1 MTLSGSRV
9 YTAASTISRRASTA
23 RCKRKLTVSTYYD
36 ENELD
41 DNVPLKSNVLK
52 RLFSTLRP
60 HRKTLLGG
68 VLAIVVVSLLDAY
81 FTILSKRIID
91 EGIALQDKAAVLRF
105 FMIYGAI
112 VLVQAVGVF
121 FFIYLVGV
129 QGERVRYDL
138 RKQLFNHLQDLSL
151 SYFSKTPLGW
161 IMSRVTSDTE
171 KMAELLTWGVIDTAY
186 AFVSI
191 IVSAV
196 FMFTINWQLA
206 LIVLFSLPVMIYAAF
221 KFRLRIYHHYR
232 LSRKANSRMTASLN
246 ENITGVRVVKA
257 LRREDRNL
265 NDFKVLSTAMYKSS
279 YRAAYL
285 SALFQ
290 PTIQMVSAISLG
302 LILWRGGIKVELGS
316 ITIGGLQA
324 FISYIMMI
332 LWPIQDLARVYADM
346 QNAVASSERV
356 FSLMDTRPAIDNRPN
371 ASQAVSLA
379 GDIDFENVSFRYE
392 EDEPVIRNIS
402 FHIPYGQS
410 VALVG
415 PTGGGKTTL
424 VNLLCRF
431 YEPTEGVI
439 RIAGRNYLDLD
450 LHTIQSRIGVVLQTP
465 HLFSGSIRENIRY
478 GKLDA
483 TDAEIEEAAKL
494 AGAHDFIQH
503 FEHGYDQNVG
513 EGGNLLSVGQKQ
525 LISIARAILSNPD
538 IFVMDEATSSVDTLT
553 EALIQSGMEKLMTGR
568 TSFIIAHRLSTI
580 KNADKIF
587 VITDGQ
593 IAESGNHHSLM
604 LLKGH
609 YYRLYTQQ
617 FRHELESKLD
627 PYSSIPTEPAVE

>member
-1 MTLSGSRV
+1 M
-9 YTAASTISRRASTA
+9 
-23 RCKRKLTVSTYYD
+23 STYYD

-41 DNVPLKSNVLK
+41 DNVPLKTNVLK
-52 RLFSTLRP
+52 RLFSAMRP
-60 HRKTLLGG
+60 HWKALVGG

-91 EGIALQDKAAVLRF
+91 EGIILQDKAAILRF
-105 FMIYGAI
+105 FTTYAAI
-112 VLVQAVGVF
+112 VLVQSIGVF
-121 FFIYLVGV
+121 FFIFLVGV
-129 QGERVRYDL
+129 QGEGVRYDL

-171 KMAELLTWGVIDTAY
+171 KMAELLTWGVIDTSY
-186 AFVSI
+186 ALVSI
-191 IVSAV
+191 VVSAI

-206 LIVLFSLPVMIYAAF
+206 VIVLLSLPVMIYAAL

-232 LSRKANSRMTASLN
+232 LSRKANSKMTASLN

-265 NDFKVLSTAMYKSS
+265 KDFKVLSTGMYRSS

-290 PTIQMVSAISLG
+290 PTIQMISAISLG
-302 LILWRGGIKVELGS
+302 LILWRGGLKVELGA

-324 FISYIMMI
+324 FVSYIMMI

-356 FSLMDTRPAIDNRPN
+356 FSLMDTKPGIHNRPD
-371 ASQAVSLA
+371 ALQTPSLA
-379 GDIDFENVSFRYE
+379 GDIAFEDVSFRYE
-392 EDEPVIRNIS
+392 EDEPVIRKLS

-415 PTGGGKTTL
+415 PTGGGKTTI

-431 YEPTEGVI
+431 YEPTEGII
-439 RIAGRNYLDLD
+439 RIDGTDYMDLT
-450 LHTIQSRIGVVLQTP
+450 LQTIQSRIGVVLQTP

-483 TDAEIEEAAKL
+483 SDEEIEEAAKL
-494 AGAHDFIQH
+494 AGAHHFITH

-525 LISIARAILSNPD
+525 LISIARAILSKPD

-553 EALIQSGMEKLMTGR
+553 EALIQNGMEKLMTGR

-580 KNADKIF
+580 KNADRIL
-587 VITDGQ
+587 VIREGQ
-593 IAESGNHHSLM
+593 IAESGNHNELM
-604 LLKGH
+604 LLQGH

-627 PYSSIPTEPAVE
+627 PYSDIPAASETN

>member
-1 MTLSGSRV
+1 M
-9 YTAASTISRRASTA
+9 
-23 RCKRKLTVSTYYD
+23 STYYD

-41 DNVPLKSNVLK
+41 DNVPIKGNVLK
-52 RLFSTLRP
+52 RLFGALRP
-60 HRKTLLGG
+60 HWKPLLGG

-91 EGIALQDKAAVLRF
+91 EGILLQDKAAVLRF
-105 FMIYGAI
+105 FGMYGAI

-121 FFIYLVGV
+121 FFIFLVGV
-129 QGERVRYDL
+129 QGEGVRYEL
-138 RKQLFNHLQDLSL
+138 RKQLFNHLQQLSL
-151 SYFSKTPLGW
+151 SYFSNTPLGW

-171 KMAELLTWGVIDTAY
+171 KMAELLTWGIIDTTY
-186 AFVSI
+186 AAVSI
-191 IVSAV
+191 VVSAV
-196 FMFTINWQLA
+196 FMFSINWQLA
-206 LIVLFSLPVMIYAAF
+206 LIVLLSLPAMMYAAL
-221 KFRLRIYHHYR
+221 KFRTRIYHHYR
-232 LSRKANSRMTASLN
+232 LSRKANSKMTAGLN

-265 NDFKVLSTAMYKSS
+265 QDFKVLSTAMYRSS

-290 PTIQMVSAISLG
+290 PTIQVISAVSLG

-316 ITIGGLQA
+316 MTIGGLQA
-324 FISYIMMI
+324 FVSYIMMI

-356 FSLMDTRPAIDNRPN
+356 FSLIDTQPGIHNRPD
-371 ASQAVSLA
+371 AVSAASLA
-379 GDIDFENVSFRYE
+379 GDIDFEGVSFRYE
-392 EDEPVIRNIS
+392 EDEPVIQNLS
-402 FHIPYGQS
+402 FHIPYGQT

-415 PTGGGKTTL
+415 PTGGGKTTI

-439 RIAGRNYLDLD
+439 RIAGTNYLNLT
-450 LHTIQSRIGVVLQTP
+450 LETIQSRIGVVLQTP

-483 TDAEIEEAAKL
+483 TDEEVEDAAKL
-494 AGAHDFIQH
+494 AGAHNFITH
-503 FEHGYDQNVG
+503 FEHAYEQNVG

-553 EALIQSGMEKLMTGR
+553 EALIQNGMEKLMTGR

-580 KNADKIF
+580 KNAD
-587 VITDGQ
+587 VILVIRDGQ
-593 IAESGNHHSLM
+593 IAESGNHKSLM

-609 YYRLYTQQ
+609 YYKLYTQQ
-617 FRHELESKLD
+617 FRHELETQLD
-627 PYSSIPTEPAVE
+627 PYLDAPAVPGLN

>member
-1 MTLSGSRV
+1 M
-9 YTAASTISRRASTA
+9 
-23 RCKRKLTVSTYYD
+23 STYYD

-41 DNVPLKSNVLK
+41 DNVPIKGNVLK
-52 RLFSTLRP
+52 RLFGALRP
-60 HRKTLLGG
+60 HWKPLLGG

-91 EGIALQDKAAVLRF
+91 EGILLQDKAAVLRF
-105 FMIYGAI
+105 FGMYGAI

-121 FFIYLVGV
+121 FFIFLVGV
-129 QGERVRYDL
+129 QGEGVRYEL
-138 RKQLFNHLQDLSL
+138 RKQLFNHLQQLSL
-151 SYFSKTPLGW
+151 SYFSNTPLGW

-171 KMAELLTWGVIDTAY
+171 KMAELLTWGIIDTTY
-186 AFVSI
+186 AAVSI
-191 IVSAV
+191 VVSAV
-196 FMFTINWQLA
+196 FMFSINWQLA
-206 LIVLFSLPVMIYAAF
+206 LIVLLSLPAMMYAAL
-221 KFRLRIYHHYR
+221 KFRTRIYHHYR
-232 LSRKANSRMTASLN
+232 LSRKANSKMTASLN

-265 NDFKVLSTAMYKSS
+265 QDFKVLSTAMYRSS

-290 PTIQMVSAISLG
+290 PTIQVISAVSLG

-316 ITIGGLQA
+316 MTIGGLQA
-324 FISYIMMI
+324 FVSYIMMI

-356 FSLMDTRPAIDNRPN
+356 FSLIDTQPGIHNRPD
-371 ASQAVSLA
+371 AVSAASLA
-379 GDIDFENVSFRYE
+379 GDIDFEGVSFRYE
-392 EDEPVIRNIS
+392 EDEPVIQNLS
-402 FHIPYGQS
+402 FHIPYGQT

-415 PTGGGKTTL
+415 PTGGGKTTI

-439 RIAGRNYLDLD
+439 RIAGTDYLNLT
-450 LHTIQSRIGVVLQTP
+450 LETIQSRIGVVLQTP

-483 TDAEIEEAAKL
+483 TDEEVEDAAKL
-494 AGAHDFIQH
+494 AGAHNFITH
-503 FEHGYDQNVG
+503 FEHAYEQNVG

-553 EALIQSGMEKLMTGR
+553 EALIQNGMEKLMTGR

-580 KNADKIF
+580 KNAD
-587 VITDGQ
+587 VILVIRDGQ
-593 IAESGNHHSLM
+593 IAESGNHKSLM

-609 YYRLYTQQ
+609 YYKLYTQQ
-617 FRHELESKLD
+617 FRHELETQLD
-627 PYSSIPTEPAVE
+627 PYLDAPAVPGLN

>member
-1 MTLSGSRV
+1 
-9 YTAASTISRRASTA
+9 
-23 RCKRKLTVSTYYD
+23 VSTYYD

-41 DNVPLKSNVLK
+41 DNVPIKGNVLK
-52 RLFSTLRP
+52 RLFGALRP
-60 HRKTLLGG
+60 HWKPLLGG

-91 EGIALQDKAAVLRF
+91 EGILLQDKAAVLRF
-105 FMIYGAI
+105 FGMYGAI
-112 VLVQAVGVF
+112 VVVQAVGVF
-121 FFIYLVGV
+121 FFIFLVGV
-129 QGERVRYDL
+129 QGEGVRYEL
-138 RKQLFNHLQDLSL
+138 RKQLFNHLQQLSL
-151 SYFSKTPLGW
+151 SYFSNTPLGW

-171 KMAELLTWGVIDTAY
+171 KMAELLTWGIIDTTY
-186 AFVSI
+186 AAVSI
-191 IVSAV
+191 VVSAV
-196 FMFTINWQLA
+196 FMFSINWQLA
-206 LIVLFSLPVMIYAAF
+206 LIVLLSLPAMMYAAL
-221 KFRLRIYHHYR
+221 KFRTRIYHHYR
-232 LSRKANSRMTASLN
+232 LSRKANSKMTASLN

-265 NDFKVLSTAMYKSS
+265 QDFKVLSTAMYRSS

-290 PTIQMVSAISLG
+290 PTIQVISAVSLG

-316 ITIGGLQA
+316 MTIGGLQA
-324 FISYIMMI
+324 FVSYIMMI

-356 FSLMDTRPAIDNRPN
+356 FSLIDTQPGIHNRPD
-371 ASQAVSLA
+371 AVGAASLA
-379 GDIDFENVSFRYE
+379 GDIDFEGVSFRYE
-392 EDEPVIRNIS
+392 EDEPVIQNLS
-402 FHIPYGQS
+402 FHIPYGQT

-415 PTGGGKTTL
+415 PTGGGKTTI

-439 RIAGRNYLDLD
+439 RIAGTDYLNLT
-450 LHTIQSRIGVVLQTP
+450 LETIQSRIGVVLQTP

-483 TDAEIEEAAKL
+483 TDEEVEDAAKL
-494 AGAHDFIQH
+494 AGAHNFITH
-503 FEHGYDQNVG
+503 FEHAYEQNVG

-553 EALIQSGMEKLMTGR
+553 EALIQNGMEKLMTGR

-580 KNADKIF
+580 KNAD
-587 VITDGQ
+587 VILVIRDGQ
-593 IAESGNHHSLM
+593 IAESGNHKSLM

-609 YYRLYTQQ
+609 YYKLYTQQ
-617 FRHELESKLD
+617 FRHELETQLD
-627 PYSSIPTEPAVE
+627 PYLDAPAVPGLN

>member
-1 MTLSGSRV
+1 M
-9 YTAASTISRRASTA
+9 
-23 RCKRKLTVSTYYD
+23 STYYD

-41 DNVPLKSNVLK
+41 DNVPIKGNVLK
-52 RLFSTLRP
+52 RLFGALRP
-60 HRKTLLGG
+60 HWKPLLGG

-91 EGIALQDKAAVLRF
+91 EGILLQDKAAVLRF
-105 FMIYGAI
+105 FGMYGAI
-112 VLVQAVGVF
+112 VVVQAVGVF
-121 FFIYLVGV
+121 FFIFLVGV
-129 QGERVRYDL
+129 QGEGVRYEL
-138 RKQLFNHLQDLSL
+138 RKQLFNHLQQLSL
-151 SYFSKTPLGW
+151 SYFSNTPLGW

-171 KMAELLTWGVIDTAY
+171 KMAELLTWGIIDTTY
-186 AFVSI
+186 AAVSI
-191 IVSAV
+191 VVSAV
-196 FMFTINWQLA
+196 FMFSINWQLA
-206 LIVLFSLPVMIYAAF
+206 LIVLLSLPAMMYAAL
-221 KFRLRIYHHYR
+221 KFRTRIYHHYR
-232 LSRKANSRMTASLN
+232 LSRKANSKMTASLN

-265 NDFKVLSTAMYKSS
+265 QDFKALSTAMYRSS

-290 PTIQMVSAISLG
+290 PTIQVISAVSLG

-316 ITIGGLQA
+316 MTIGGLQA
-324 FISYIMMI
+324 FVSYIMMI

-356 FSLMDTRPAIDNRPN
+356 FSLIDTQPGIHNRPD
-371 ASQAVSLA
+371 AVSAASLA
-379 GDIDFENVSFRYE
+379 GDIDFEGVSFRYE
-392 EDEPVIRNIS
+392 EDEPVIQNLS
-402 FHIPYGQS
+402 FHIPYGQT

-415 PTGGGKTTL
+415 PTGGGKTTI

-439 RIAGRNYLDLD
+439 RIAGTDYLNLT
-450 LHTIQSRIGVVLQTP
+450 LETIQSRIGVVLQTP

-483 TDAEIEEAAKL
+483 TDEEVEGAAKL
-494 AGAHDFIQH
+494 AGAHNFITH
-503 FEHGYDQNVG
+503 FEHAYEQNVG

-553 EALIQSGMEKLMTGR
+553 EALIQNGMEKLMTGR

-580 KNADKIF
+580 KNAD
-587 VITDGQ
+587 VILVIRDGQ
-593 IAESGNHHSLM
+593 IAESGNHKSLM

-609 YYRLYTQQ
+609 YYKLYTQQ
-617 FRHELESKLD
+617 FRHELETQLD
-627 PYSSIPTEPAVE
+627 PYLDAPAVPGLN

>member
-1 MTLSGSRV
+1 M
-9 YTAASTISRRASTA
+9 
-23 RCKRKLTVSTYYD
+23 STYYD

-41 DNVPLKSNVLK
+41 DNVPIKGNVLK
-52 RLFSTLRP
+52 RLFGALRP
-60 HRKTLLGG
+60 HWKPLLGG

-91 EGIALQDKAAVLRF
+91 EGILLQDKAAVLRF
-105 FMIYGAI
+105 FGMYGAI
-112 VLVQAVGVF
+112 VLIQAVGVF
-121 FFIYLVGV
+121 FFIFLVGV
-129 QGERVRYDL
+129 QGEGVRYEL
-138 RKQLFNHLQDLSL
+138 RKQLFNHLQQLSL
-151 SYFSKTPLGW
+151 SYFSNTPLGW

-171 KMAELLTWGVIDTAY
+171 KMAELLTWGIIDTTY
-186 AFVSI
+186 AAVSI
-191 IVSAV
+191 VVSAV
-196 FMFTINWQLA
+196 FMFSINWQLA
-206 LIVLFSLPVMIYAAF
+206 LIVLLSLPAMMYAAL
-221 KFRLRIYHHYR
+221 KFRTRIYHHYR

-265 NDFKVLSTAMYKSS
+265 QDFKVLSTAMYRSS

-290 PTIQMVSAISLG
+290 PTIQVISAVSLG

-316 ITIGGLQA
+316 MTIGGLQA
-324 FISYIMMI
+324 FVSYIMMI

-356 FSLMDTRPAIDNRPN
+356 FSLIDTQPGIHNRPD
-371 ASQAVSLA
+371 AVSAASLA
-379 GDIDFENVSFRYE
+379 GDIDFEGVSFRYE
-392 EDEPVIRNIS
+392 EDEPVIQNLS
-402 FHIPYGQS
+402 FHIPYGQT

-415 PTGGGKTTL
+415 PTGGGKTTI

-439 RIAGRNYLDLD
+439 RIAGTDYLNLT
-450 LHTIQSRIGVVLQTP
+450 LETIQSRIGVVLQTP

-483 TDAEIEEAAKL
+483 TDEEVEGAAKL
-494 AGAHDFIQH
+494 AGAHNFITH
-503 FEHGYDQNVG
+503 FEHAYEQNVG

-553 EALIQSGMEKLMTGR
+553 EALIQNGMEKLMTGR

-580 KNADKIF
+580 KNAD
-587 VITDGQ
+587 VILVIRDGQ
-593 IAESGNHHSLM
+593 IAESGNHKSLM

-609 YYRLYTQQ
+609 YYKLYTQQ
-617 FRHELESKLD
+617 FRHELETQLD
-627 PYSSIPTEPAVE
+627 PYLDAPAVPGLN

>member
-1 MTLSGSRV
+1 M
-9 YTAASTISRRASTA
+9 
-23 RCKRKLTVSTYYD
+23 STYYD

-41 DNVPLKSNVLK
+41 DNVPIKGNVLK
-52 RLFSTLRP
+52 RLFGALRP
-60 HRKTLLGG
+60 HWKPLLGG

-91 EGIALQDKAAVLRF
+91 EGILLQDKAAVLRF
-105 FMIYGAI
+105 FGMYGAI
-112 VLVQAVGVF
+112 VVVQAVGVF
-121 FFIYLVGV
+121 FFIFLVGV
-129 QGERVRYDL
+129 QGEGVRYEL
-138 RKQLFNHLQDLSL
+138 RKQLFNHLQQLSL
-151 SYFSKTPLGW
+151 SYFSNTPLGW

-171 KMAELLTWGVIDTAY
+171 KMAELLTWGIIDTTY
-186 AFVSI
+186 AAVSI
-191 IVSAV
+191 VVSAV
-196 FMFTINWQLA
+196 FMFSINWQLA
-206 LIVLFSLPVMIYAAF
+206 LIVLLSLPAMMYAAL
-221 KFRLRIYHHYR
+221 KFRTRIYHHYR
-232 LSRKANSRMTASLN
+232 LSRKANSKMTASLN

-265 NDFKVLSTAMYKSS
+265 QDFKVLSTAMYRSS

-290 PTIQMVSAISLG
+290 PTIQVISAVSLG

-316 ITIGGLQA
+316 MTIGGLQA
-324 FISYIMMI
+324 FVSYIMMI

-356 FSLMDTRPAIDNRPN
+356 FSLIDTQPGIHNRPD
-371 ASQAVSLA
+371 AVSAASLA
-379 GDIDFENVSFRYE
+379 GDIDFEGVSFRYE
-392 EDEPVIRNIS
+392 EDEPVIQNLS
-402 FHIPYGQS
+402 FHIPYGQT

-415 PTGGGKTTL
+415 PTGGGKTTI

-439 RIAGRNYLDLD
+439 RIAGTDYLNLT
-450 LHTIQSRIGVVLQTP
+450 LETIQSRIGVVLQTP

-483 TDAEIEEAAKL
+483 TDEEVEDAAKL
-494 AGAHDFIQH
+494 AGAHNFITH
-503 FEHGYDQNVG
+503 FEHAYEQNVG

-553 EALIQSGMEKLMTGR
+553 EALIQNGMEKLMTGR

-580 KNADKIF
+580 KNAD
-587 VITDGQ
+587 VILVIRDGQ
-593 IAESGNHHSLM
+593 IAESGNHKSLM

-609 YYRLYTQQ
+609 YYKLYTQQ
-617 FRHELESKLD
+617 FRHELETQLD
-627 PYSSIPTEPAVE
+627 PYLDAPAVPGLN

>member
-1 MTLSGSRV
+1 M
-9 YTAASTISRRASTA
+9 
-23 RCKRKLTVSTYYD
+23 STYYD

-41 DNVPLKSNVLK
+41 DNVPIKGNVLK
-52 RLFSTLRP
+52 RLFGALRP
-60 HRKTLLGG
+60 HWKPLLGG

-91 EGIALQDKAAVLRF
+91 EGILLQDKAAVLRF
-105 FMIYGAI
+105 FGMYGAI
-112 VLVQAVGVF
+112 VIIQAIGVF
-121 FFIYLVGV
+121 FFIFLVGV
-129 QGERVRYDL
+129 QGEGVRYEL
-138 RKQLFNHLQDLSL
+138 RKQLFNHLQQLSL
-151 SYFSKTPLGW
+151 SYFSNTPLGW

-171 KMAELLTWGVIDTAY
+171 KMAELLTWGIIDTTY
-186 AFVSI
+186 AAVSI
-191 IVSAV
+191 VVSAV
-196 FMFTINWQLA
+196 FMFSINWQLA
-206 LIVLFSLPVMIYAAF
+206 LIVLLSLPAMMYAAL
-221 KFRLRIYHHYR
+221 KFRTRIYHHYR
-232 LSRKANSRMTASLN
+232 LSRKANSKMTASLN

-265 NDFKVLSTAMYKSS
+265 QDFKVLSTAMYRSS

-290 PTIQMVSAISLG
+290 PTIQVISAVSLG

-316 ITIGGLQA
+316 MTIGGLQA
-324 FISYIMMI
+324 FVSYIMMI

-356 FSLMDTRPAIDNRPN
+356 FSLIDTQPGIHNRPD
-371 ASQAVSLA
+371 AVSAASLA
-379 GDIDFENVSFRYE
+379 GDIDFEGVSFRYE
-392 EDEPVIRNIS
+392 EDEPVIQNLS
-402 FHIPYGQS
+402 FHIPYGQT

-415 PTGGGKTTL
+415 PTGGGKTTI

-439 RIAGRNYLDLD
+439 RIAGTNYLNLT
-450 LHTIQSRIGVVLQTP
+450 LETIQSRIGVVLQTP

-483 TDAEIEEAAKL
+483 TDEEVEDAAKL
-494 AGAHDFIQH
+494 AGAHNFITH
-503 FEHGYDQNVG
+503 FEHAYEQNVG

-553 EALIQSGMEKLMTGR
+553 EALIQNGMEKLMTGR

-580 KNADKIF
+580 KNAD
-587 VITDGQ
+587 VILVIRDGQ
-593 IAESGNHHSLM
+593 IAESGNHKSLM

-609 YYRLYTQQ
+609 YYKLYTQQ
-617 FRHELESKLD
+617 FRHELETQLD
-627 PYSSIPTEPAVE
+627 PYLDAPAVPGLN

>member
-1 MTLSGSRV
+1 M
-9 YTAASTISRRASTA
+9 
-23 RCKRKLTVSTYYD
+23 STYYD

>member
-1 MTLSGSRV
+1 M
-9 YTAASTISRRASTA
+9 
-23 RCKRKLTVSTYYD
+23 STYYD

-41 DNVPLKSNVLK
+41 DNVPIKGNVLK
-52 RLFSTLRP
+52 RLFGALRP
-60 HRKTLLGG
+60 HWKPLLGG

-91 EGIALQDKAAVLRF
+91 EGILLQDKAAVLRF
-105 FMIYGAI
+105 FGMYGAI
-112 VLVQAVGVF
+112 VVVQAVGVF
-121 FFIYLVGV
+121 FFIFLVGV
-129 QGERVRYDL
+129 QGEGVRYEL
-138 RKQLFNHLQDLSL
+138 RKQLFNHLQQLSL
-151 SYFSKTPLGW
+151 SYFSNTPLGW

-171 KMAELLTWGVIDTAY
+171 KMAELLTWGIIDTTY
-186 AFVSI
+186 AAVSI
-191 IVSAV
+191 VVSAV
-196 FMFTINWQLA
+196 FMFSINWQLA
-206 LIVLFSLPVMIYAAF
+206 LIVLLSLPAMMYAAL
-221 KFRLRIYHHYR
+221 KFRTRIYHHYR

-265 NDFKVLSTAMYKSS
+265 QDFKALSTAMYRSS

-290 PTIQMVSAISLG
+290 PTIQVISAVSLG

-316 ITIGGLQA
+316 MTIGGLQA
-324 FISYIMMI
+324 FVSYIMMI

-356 FSLMDTRPAIDNRPN
+356 FSLIDTQPGIHNRPD
-371 ASQAVSLA
+371 AVSAASLA
-379 GDIDFENVSFRYE
+379 GDIDFEGVSFRYE
-392 EDEPVIRNIS
+392 EDEPVIQNLS
-402 FHIPYGQS
+402 FHIPYGQT

-415 PTGGGKTTL
+415 PTGGGKTTI

-439 RIAGRNYLDLD
+439 RIAGTDYLNLT
-450 LHTIQSRIGVVLQTP
+450 LETIQSRIGVVLQTP

-483 TDAEIEEAAKL
+483 TDEEVEGAAKL
-494 AGAHDFIQH
+494 AGAHNFITH
-503 FEHGYDQNVG
+503 FEHAYEQNVG

-553 EALIQSGMEKLMTGR
+553 EALIQNGMEKLMTGR

-580 KNADKIF
+580 KNAD
-587 VITDGQ
+587 VILVIRDGQ
-593 IAESGNHHSLM
+593 IAESGNHKSLM

-609 YYRLYTQQ
+609 YYKLYTQQ
-617 FRHELESKLD
+617 FRHELETQLD
-627 PYSSIPTEPAVE
+627 PYLDAPAVPGLN

>member
-1 MTLSGSRV
+1 M
-9 YTAASTISRRASTA
+9 
-23 RCKRKLTVSTYYD
+23 STYYD

-41 DNVPLKSNVLK
+41 DNVPIKGNVLK
-52 RLFSTLRP
+52 RLFGALRP
-60 HRKTLLGG
+60 HWKPLLGG

-91 EGIALQDKAAVLRF
+91 EGILLQDKAAVLRF
-105 FMIYGAI
+105 FGMYGAI
-112 VLVQAVGVF
+112 VVVQAVGVF
-121 FFIYLVGV
+121 FFIFLVGV
-129 QGERVRYDL
+129 QGEGVRYEL
-138 RKQLFNHLQDLSL
+138 RKQLFNHLQQLSL
-151 SYFSKTPLGW
+151 SYFSNTPLGW

-171 KMAELLTWGVIDTAY
+171 KMAELLTWGIIDTTY
-186 AFVSI
+186 AAVSI
-191 IVSAV
+191 VVSAV
-196 FMFTINWQLA
+196 FMFSINWQLA
-206 LIVLFSLPVMIYAAF
+206 LIVLLSLPAMMYAAL
-221 KFRLRIYHHYR
+221 KFRTRIYHHYR
-232 LSRKANSRMTASLN
+232 LSRKANSKMTASLN

-265 NDFKVLSTAMYKSS
+265 QDFKALSTAMYRSS

-290 PTIQMVSAISLG
+290 PTIQVISAVSLG

-316 ITIGGLQA
+316 MTIGGLQA
-324 FISYIMMI
+324 FVSYIMMI

-356 FSLMDTRPAIDNRPN
+356 FSLIDTQPGIHNRPD
-371 ASQAVSLA
+371 AVSAASLA
-379 GDIDFENVSFRYE
+379 GDIDFEGVSFRYE
-392 EDEPVIRNIS
+392 EDEPVIQNLS
-402 FHIPYGQS
+402 FHIPYGQT

-415 PTGGGKTTL
+415 PTGGGKTTI

-439 RIAGRNYLDLD
+439 RIAGTNYLNLT
-450 LHTIQSRIGVVLQTP
+450 LETIQSRIGVVLQTP

-483 TDAEIEEAAKL
+483 TDEEVEDAAKL
-494 AGAHDFIQH
+494 AGAHNFITH
-503 FEHGYDQNVG
+503 FEHAYEQNVG

-553 EALIQSGMEKLMTGR
+553 EALIQNGMEKLMTGR

-580 KNADKIF
+580 KNAD
-587 VITDGQ
+587 VILVIRDGQ
-593 IAESGNHHSLM
+593 IAESGNHKSLM

-609 YYRLYTQQ
+609 YYKLYTQQ
-617 FRHELESKLD
+617 FRHELETQLD
-627 PYSSIPTEPAVE
+627 PYLDAPAVPGLN

>member
-1 MTLSGSRV
+1 M
-9 YTAASTISRRASTA
+9 
-23 RCKRKLTVSTYYD
+23 STYYD

-41 DNVPLKSNVLK
+41 DNVPLNSNVLK

-60 HRKTLLGG
+60 HWKALLGG
-68 VLAIVVVSLLDAY
+68 VIAIVVVSLLDAY

-91 EGIALQDKAAVLRF
+91 EGIILQNKAAILRLF
-105 FMIYGAI
+105 TIYGAI
-112 VLVQAVGVF
+112 VLVQAVSVF
-121 FFIYLVGV
+121 FFVYLVGL
-129 QGERVRYDL
+129 QGEGVRYDL
-138 RKQLFNHLQDLSL
+138 RKNLFNHLQDLSL

-186 AFVSI
+186 AAVSI
-191 IVSAV
+191 VVSAI
-196 FMFTINWQLA
+196 FMLTINWQLA
-206 LIVLFSLPVMIYAAF
+206 IIVLLSLPVMIYAAL

-265 NDFKVLSTAMYKSS
+265 NDFKVLSSAMYRSS

-290 PTIQMVSAISLG
+290 PTIQMISAVSLG
-302 LILWRGGIKVELGS
+302 LILWRGGIKVELGA

-324 FISYIMMI
+324 FVSYIMMI

-356 FSLMDTRPAIDNRPN
+356 FSLLDTKPGINNRTDAAP
-371 ASQAVSLA
+371 VPSLA
-379 GDIDFENVSFRYE
+379 GDIAFEDVSFRYE
-392 EDEPVIRNIS
+392 EDEPVIRNLS
-402 FHIPYGQS
+402 FYIPYGQS

-415 PTGGGKTTL
+415 PTGGGKTTI

-439 RIAGRNYLDLD
+439 RIAGVDYMDLT
-450 LHTIQSRIGVVLQTP
+450 LQTIQSRIGVVLQTP

-483 TDAEIEEAAKL
+483 TDQEIEDAAKL
-494 AGAHDFIQH
+494 AGAHNFIIH

-553 EALIQSGMEKLMTGR
+553 EALIQNGMEKLMTGR

-580 KNADKIF
+580 KNADKIL
-587 VITDGQ
+587 VIRDGQ
-593 IAESGNHHSLM
+593 IVESGNHNELM

-627 PYSSIPTEPAVE
+627 PYSDAPAASETI

>member
-1 MTLSGSRV
+1 M
-9 YTAASTISRRASTA
+9 
-23 RCKRKLTVSTYYD
+23 STYYD

-41 DNVPLKSNVLK
+41 DNVPIKGNVLK
-52 RLFSTLRP
+52 RLFGALRP
-60 HRKTLLGG
+60 HWKPLLGG

-91 EGIALQDKAAVLRF
+91 EGILLQDKAAVLRF
-105 FMIYGAI
+105 FGMYGAI
-112 VLVQAVGVF
+112 VIIQAIGVF
-121 FFIYLVGV
+121 FFIFLVGV
-129 QGERVRYDL
+129 QGEGVRYEL
-138 RKQLFNHLQDLSL
+138 RKQLFNHLQQLSL
-151 SYFSKTPLGW
+151 SYFSNTPLGW

-171 KMAELLTWGVIDTAY
+171 KMAELLTWGIIDTTY
-186 AFVSI
+186 AAVSI
-191 IVSAV
+191 VVSAV
-196 FMFTINWQLA
+196 FMFSINWQLA
-206 LIVLFSLPVMIYAAF
+206 LIVLLSLPAMMYAAL
-221 KFRLRIYHHYR
+221 KFRTRIYHHYR
-232 LSRKANSRMTASLN
+232 LSRKANSKMTASLN

-265 NDFKVLSTAMYKSS
+265 QDFKLLSTAMYRSS

-290 PTIQMVSAISLG
+290 PTIQVISAVSLG

-316 ITIGGLQA
+316 MTIGGLQA
-324 FISYIMMI
+324 FVSYIMMI

-356 FSLMDTRPAIDNRPN
+356 FSLIDTQPGIHNRPD
-371 ASQAVSLA
+371 AVSAASLA
-379 GDIDFENVSFRYE
+379 GDIDFEGVSFRYE
-392 EDEPVIRNIS
+392 EDEPVIQNLS
-402 FHIPYGQS
+402 FHIPYGQT

-415 PTGGGKTTL
+415 PTGGGKTTI

-439 RIAGRNYLDLD
+439 RIAGTDYLNLT
-450 LHTIQSRIGVVLQTP
+450 LETIQSRIGVVLQTP

-483 TDAEIEEAAKL
+483 TDKEVEDAAKL
-494 AGAHDFIQH
+494 AGAHNFITH
-503 FEHGYDQNVG
+503 FEHAYEQNVG

-553 EALIQSGMEKLMTGR
+553 EALIQNGMEKLMTGR

-580 KNADKIF
+580 KNAD
-587 VITDGQ
+587 VILVIRDGQ
-593 IAESGNHHSLM
+593 IAESGNHKSLM

-609 YYRLYTQQ
+609 YYKLYTQQ
-617 FRHELESKLD
+617 FRHELETQLD
-627 PYSSIPTEPAVE
+627 PYLDAPAVPGLN

>member
-1 MTLSGSRV
+1 M
-9 YTAASTISRRASTA
+9 
-23 RCKRKLTVSTYYD
+23 STYYD

-41 DNVPLKSNVLK
+41 DNVPIKGNVLK
-52 RLFSTLRP
+52 RLFGALRP
-60 HRKTLLGG
+60 HWKPLLGG

-91 EGIALQDKAAVLRF
+91 EGILLQDKAAVLRF
-105 FMIYGAI
+105 FGMYGAI

-121 FFIYLVGV
+121 FFIFLVGV
-129 QGERVRYDL
+129 QGEGVRYEL
-138 RKQLFNHLQDLSL
+138 RKQLFNHLQQLSL
-151 SYFSKTPLGW
+151 SYFSNTPLGW

-171 KMAELLTWGVIDTAY
+171 KMAELLTWGIIDTTY
-186 AFVSI
+186 AAVSI
-191 IVSAV
+191 VVSAV

-206 LIVLFSLPVMIYAAF
+206 LIVLLSLPAMMYAAL
-221 KFRLRIYHHYR
+221 KFRTRIYHHYR
-232 LSRKANSRMTASLN
+232 LSRKANSKMTASLN

-265 NDFKVLSTAMYKSS
+265 QDFKVLSTAMYRSS

-290 PTIQMVSAISLG
+290 PTIQVISAVSLG

-316 ITIGGLQA
+316 MTIGGLQA
-324 FISYIMMI
+324 FVSYIMMI

-356 FSLMDTRPAIDNRPN
+356 FSLIDTQPGIHNRPD
-371 ASQAVSLA
+371 AVSAASLA
-379 GDIDFENVSFRYE
+379 GDIDFEGVSFRYE
-392 EDEPVIRNIS
+392 EDEPVIQNLS
-402 FHIPYGQS
+402 FHIPYGQT

-415 PTGGGKTTL
+415 PTGGGKTTI

-431 YEPTEGVI
+431 YVPTEGVI
-439 RIAGRNYLDLD
+439 RFAGTVYLNLT
-450 LHTIQSRIGVVLQTP
+450 LETIQSLIGVVLQTP

-483 TDAEIEEAAKL
+483 TDEEVEDAAKL
-494 AGAHDFIQH
+494 AGAHNFITH
-503 FEHGYDQNVG
+503 FEHAYEQNVG

-553 EALIQSGMEKLMTGR
+553 EALIQNGMEKLMTGR

-580 KNADKIF
+580 KNAD
-587 VITDGQ
+587 VILVIRDGQ
-593 IAESGNHHSLM
+593 IAESGNHKSLM

-609 YYRLYTQQ
+609 YYKLYTQQ
-617 FRHELESKLD
+617 FRHELETQLD
-627 PYSSIPTEPAVE
+627 PYLDAPAVPGLN

>member
-1 MTLSGSRV
+1 
-9 YTAASTISRRASTA
+9 
-23 RCKRKLTVSTYYD
+23 VSTYYD

-41 DNVPLKSNVLK
+41 DNVPIKGNVLK
-52 RLFSTLRP
+52 RLFGALRP
-60 HRKTLLGG
+60 HWKPLLGG

-91 EGIALQDKAAVLRF
+91 EGILLQDKAAVLRF
-105 FMIYGAI
+105 FGMYGAI
-112 VLVQAVGVF
+112 VVVQAVGVF
-121 FFIYLVGV
+121 FFIFLVGV
-129 QGERVRYDL
+129 QGEGVRYEL
-138 RKQLFNHLQDLSL
+138 RKQLFNHLQQLSL
-151 SYFSKTPLGW
+151 SYFSNTPLGW

-171 KMAELLTWGVIDTAY
+171 KMAELLTWGIIDTTY
-186 AFVSI
+186 AAVSI
-191 IVSAV
+191 VVSAV
-196 FMFTINWQLA
+196 FMFSINWQLA
-206 LIVLFSLPVMIYAAF
+206 LIVLLSLPAMMYAAL
-221 KFRLRIYHHYR
+221 KFRTRIYHHYR
-232 LSRKANSRMTASLN
+232 LSRKANSKMTASLN

-265 NDFKVLSTAMYKSS
+265 QDFKLLSTAMYRSS

-290 PTIQMVSAISLG
+290 PTIQVISAVSLG

-316 ITIGGLQA
+316 MTIGGLQA
-324 FISYIMMI
+324 FVSYIMMI

-356 FSLMDTRPAIDNRPN
+356 FSLIDTQPGIHNRPD
-371 ASQAVSLA
+371 AVSAASLA
-379 GDIDFENVSFRYE
+379 GDIDFEGVSFRYE
-392 EDEPVIRNIS
+392 EDEPVIQNLS
-402 FHIPYGQS
+402 FHIPYGQT

-415 PTGGGKTTL
+415 PTGGGKTTI

-439 RIAGRNYLDLD
+439 RIAGTDYLNLT
-450 LHTIQSRIGVVLQTP
+450 LETIQSRIGVVLQTP

-483 TDAEIEEAAKL
+483 TDKEVEDAAKL
-494 AGAHDFIQH
+494 AGAHNFITH
-503 FEHGYDQNVG
+503 FEHAYEQNVG

-553 EALIQSGMEKLMTGR
+553 EALIQNGMEKLMTGR

-580 KNADKIF
+580 KNAD
-587 VITDGQ
+587 VILVIRDGQ
-593 IAESGNHHSLM
+593 IAESGNHKSLM

-609 YYRLYTQQ
+609 YYKLYTQQ
-617 FRHELESKLD
+617 FRHELETQLD
-627 PYSSIPTEPAVE
+627 PYLDAPAVPGLN

>member
-1 MTLSGSRV
+1 
-9 YTAASTISRRASTA
+9 
-23 RCKRKLTVSTYYD
+23 VSTYYD

-41 DNVPLKSNVLK
+41 DNAPLKSNVLK

-246 ENITGVRVVKA
+246 EKITGVRVVKA

-316 ITIGGLQA
+316 ITMGGLQA

>member
-1 MTLSGSRV
+1 
-9 YTAASTISRRASTA
+9 
-23 RCKRKLTVSTYYD
+23 VSTYYD

-60 HRKTLLGG
+60 HWKTLAGG

-91 EGIALQDKAAVLRF
+91 EGITLQDKTAVLRF
-105 FMIYGAI
+105 FTIYGAI
-112 VLVQAVGVF
+112 VLIQAVGVF

-171 KMAELLTWGVIDTAY
+171 KMAELLTWGVIDTSY

-191 IVSAV
+191 IVSAI

-232 LSRKANSRMTASLN
+232 LSRKANSKMTASLN

-265 NDFKVLSTAMYKSS
+265 KDFRVLSTAMYKSS

-290 PTIQMVSAISLG
+290 PTIQMVSAVSLG
-302 LILWRGGIKVELGS
+302 LVLWRGGIRVELGS

-356 FSLMDTRPAIDNRPN
+356 FSLMDTQPAIHNRPN
-371 ASQAVSLA
+371 ASEAVSLA
-379 GDIDFENVSFRYE
+379 GDIAFERVSFRYE
-392 EDEPVIRNIS
+392 DDEPVIRNLS
-402 FHIPYGQS
+402 FHIPYGQTI
-410 VALVG
+410 ALVG
-415 PTGGGKTTL
+415 PTGGGKTTI

-439 RIAGRNYLDLD
+439 RIADMDYMDLN
-450 LHTIQSRIGVVLQTP
+450 LQTIQSRIGVVLQTP

-478 GKLDA
+478 GKLEA
-483 TDAEIEEAAKL
+483 TNEEIEEAAKL

-553 EALIQSGMEKLMTGR
+553 EALIQNGMEKLMTGR

-587 VITDGQ
+587 VIQDGQ
-593 IAESGNHHSLM
+593 IAESGNHHDLM
-604 LLKGH
+604 LLQGH

-627 PYSSIPTEPAVE
+627 PYSDIPAAPALS

>member
-1 MTLSGSRV
+1 M
-9 YTAASTISRRASTA
+9 
-23 RCKRKLTVSTYYD
+23 STYYD

-41 DNVPLKSNVLK
+41 DNVPIKGNVLK
-52 RLFSTLRP
+52 RLFGALRP
-60 HRKTLLGG
+60 HWKPLLGG

-91 EGIALQDKAAVLRF
+91 EGILLQDKAAVLRF
-105 FMIYGAI
+105 FGMYGAI

-121 FFIYLVGV
+121 FFIFLVGV
-129 QGERVRYDL
+129 QGEGVRYEL
-138 RKQLFNHLQDLSL
+138 RKQLFNHLQQLSL
-151 SYFSKTPLGW
+151 SYFSNTPLGW

-171 KMAELLTWGVIDTAY
+171 KMAELLTWGIIDTTY
-186 AFVSI
+186 AAVSI
-191 IVSAV
+191 VVSAV

-206 LIVLFSLPVMIYAAF
+206 LIVLLSLPAMMYAAL
-221 KFRLRIYHHYR
+221 KFRTRIYHHYR
-232 LSRKANSRMTASLN
+232 LSRKANSKMTASLN

-265 NDFKVLSTAMYKSS
+265 QDFKVLSTAMYRSS

-290 PTIQMVSAISLG
+290 PTIQVISAVSLG

-316 ITIGGLQA
+316 MTIGGLQA
-324 FISYIMMI
+324 FVSYIMMI

-356 FSLMDTRPAIDNRPN
+356 FSLIDTQPGIHNRPD
-371 ASQAVSLA
+371 AVSAASLA
-379 GDIDFENVSFRYE
+379 GDIDFEGVSFRYE
-392 EDEPVIRNIS
+392 EDEPVIQNLS
-402 FHIPYGQS
+402 FHIPYGQT

-415 PTGGGKTTL
+415 PTGGGKTTI

-439 RIAGRNYLDLD
+439 RIAGTNYLNLT
-450 LHTIQSRIGVVLQTP
+450 LETIQSRIGVVLQTP

-483 TDAEIEEAAKL
+483 TDEEVEDAAKL
-494 AGAHDFIQH
+494 AGAHNFITH
-503 FEHGYDQNVG
+503 FEHAYEQNVG

-553 EALIQSGMEKLMTGR
+553 EALIQNGMEKLMTGR

-580 KNADKIF
+580 KNAD
-587 VITDGQ
+587 VILVIRDGQ
-593 IAESGNHHSLM
+593 IAESGNHKSLM

-609 YYRLYTQQ
+609 YYKLYTQQ
-617 FRHELESKLD
+617 FRHELETQLD
-627 PYSSIPTEPAVE
+627 PYLDAPAVPGLN

>member
-1 MTLSGSRV
+1 
-9 YTAASTISRRASTA
+9 
-23 RCKRKLTVSTYYD
+23 VSTYYD

-41 DNVPLKSNVLK
+41 DNVPIKGNVLK
-52 RLFSTLRP
+52 RLFGALRP
-60 HRKTLLGG
+60 HWKPLLGG

-91 EGIALQDKAAVLRF
+91 EGILLQDKAAVLRF
-105 FMIYGAI
+105 FGMYGAI

-121 FFIYLVGV
+121 FFIFLVGV
-129 QGERVRYDL
+129 QGEGVRYEL
-138 RKQLFNHLQDLSL
+138 RKQLFNHLQQLSL
-151 SYFSKTPLGW
+151 SYFSNTPLGW

-171 KMAELLTWGVIDTAY
+171 KMAELLTWGIIDTTY
-186 AFVSI
+186 AAVSI
-191 IVSAV
+191 VVSAV
-196 FMFTINWQLA
+196 FMFSINWQLA
-206 LIVLFSLPVMIYAAF
+206 LIVLLSLPAMMYAAL
-221 KFRLRIYHHYR
+221 KFRTRIYHHYR
-232 LSRKANSRMTASLN
+232 LSRKANSKMTASLN

-265 NDFKVLSTAMYKSS
+265 QDFKVLSTAMYRSS

-290 PTIQMVSAISLG
+290 PTIQVISAVSLG

-316 ITIGGLQA
+316 MTIGGLQA
-324 FISYIMMI
+324 FVSYIMMI

-356 FSLMDTRPAIDNRPN
+356 FSLIDTQPGIHNRPD
-371 ASQAVSLA
+371 AVSAASLA
-379 GDIDFENVSFRYE
+379 GDIDFEGVSFRYE
-392 EDEPVIRNIS
+392 EDEPVIQNLS
-402 FHIPYGQS
+402 FHIPYGQT

-415 PTGGGKTTL
+415 PTGGGKTTI

-439 RIAGRNYLDLD
+439 RIAGTNYLNLT
-450 LHTIQSRIGVVLQTP
+450 LETIQSRIGVVLQTP

-483 TDAEIEEAAKL
+483 TDEEVEDAAKL
-494 AGAHDFIQH
+494 AGAHNFITH
-503 FEHGYDQNVG
+503 FEHAYEQNVG

-553 EALIQSGMEKLMTGR
+553 EALIQNGMEKLMTGR

-580 KNADKIF
+580 KNAD
-587 VITDGQ
+587 VILVIRDGQ
-593 IAESGNHHSLM
+593 IAESGNHKSLM

-609 YYRLYTQQ
+609 YYKLYTQQ
-617 FRHELESKLD
+617 FRHELETQLD
-627 PYSSIPTEPAVE
+627 PYLDAPAVPGLN

>member
-1 MTLSGSRV
+1 M
-9 YTAASTISRRASTA
+9 
-23 RCKRKLTVSTYYD
+23 STYYD

-41 DNVPLKSNVLK
+41 DNAPLKSNVLK

-246 ENITGVRVVKA
+246 EKITGVRVVKA

-316 ITIGGLQA
+316 ITMGGLQA

>member
-1 MTLSGSRV
+1 
-9 YTAASTISRRASTA
+9 
-23 RCKRKLTVSTYYD
+23 VSTYYD

-41 DNVPLKSNVLK
+41 DNVPLNSNVLK

-60 HRKTLLGG
+60 HWKPLLGG
-68 VLAIVVVSLLDAY
+68 VIAIVVVSLLDAY

-91 EGIALQDKAAVLRF
+91 EGITLQDKSAILHF
-105 FMIYGAI
+105 FTIYGAI
-112 VLVQAVGVF
+112 VLIQAVGVF
-121 FFIYLVGV
+121 FFVYLVGL
-129 QGERVRYDL
+129 QGESVRYDL
-138 RKQLFNHLQDLSL
+138 RKNLFNHLQELSL

-186 AFVSI
+186 AAVSI
-191 IVSAV
+191 VVSAI
-196 FMFTINWQLA
+196 FMLTINWQLA
-206 LIVLFSLPVMIYAAF
+206 IIVLLSLPVMIYAAL

-232 LSRKANSRMTASLN
+232 LSRKANSKMTASLN

-265 NDFKVLSTAMYKSS
+265 NDFKVLSSAMYRSS

-290 PTIQMVSAISLG
+290 PTIQMISAVSLG
-302 LILWRGGIKVELGS
+302 LILWRGGIKVELGA

-324 FISYIMMI
+324 FVSYIMMI

-356 FSLMDTRPAIDNRPN
+356 FSLLDTQPGINNRPD
-371 ASQAVSLA
+371 AAPVPSLA
-379 GDIDFENVSFRYE
+379 GDIAFEDVSFRYE
-392 EDEPVIRNIS
+392 EDEPVIRNLS
-402 FHIPYGQS
+402 FYIPYGQS

-415 PTGGGKTTL
+415 PTGGGKTTI

-439 RIAGRNYLDLD
+439 RIAGVDYMDLS
-450 LHTIQSRIGVVLQTP
+450 LQTIQSRIGVVLQTP

-483 TDAEIEEAAKL
+483 TDQEIEDAAKL
-494 AGAHDFIQH
+494 AGAHNFIIH

-513 EGGNLLSVGQKQ
+513 EGGNLLSDGQKQ

-553 EALIQSGMEKLMTGR
+553 EALIQNGMEKLMTGR

-580 KNADKIF
+580 KNADKIL
-587 VITDGQ
+587 VIRDGQ
-593 IAESGNHHSLM
+593 IVESGNHNELM

-627 PYSSIPTEPAVE
+627 PYSDAPAASETI

>member
-1 MTLSGSRV
+1 M
-9 YTAASTISRRASTA
+9 
-23 RCKRKLTVSTYYD
+23 STYYD

-41 DNVPLKSNVLK
+41 DNVPIKGNVLK
-52 RLFSTLRP
+52 RLFGALRP
-60 HRKTLLGG
+60 HWKPLLGG

-91 EGIALQDKAAVLRF
+91 EGILLQDKAAVLRF
-105 FMIYGAI
+105 FGMYGAI
-112 VLVQAVGVF
+112 VIIQAIGVF
-121 FFIYLVGV
+121 FFIFLVGV
-129 QGERVRYDL
+129 QGEGVRYEL
-138 RKQLFNHLQDLSL
+138 RKQLFNHLQQLSL
-151 SYFSKTPLGW
+151 SYFSNTPLGW

-171 KMAELLTWGVIDTAY
+171 KMAELLTWGIIDTTY
-186 AFVSI
+186 AAVSI
-191 IVSAV
+191 VVSAV

-206 LIVLFSLPVMIYAAF
+206 LIVLLSLPAMMYAAL
-221 KFRLRIYHHYR
+221 KFRTRIYHHYR
-232 LSRKANSRMTASLN
+232 LSRKANSKMTASLN

-265 NDFKVLSTAMYKSS
+265 QDFKVLSTAMYRSS

-290 PTIQMVSAISLG
+290 PTIQVISAVSLG

-316 ITIGGLQA
+316 MTIGGLQA
-324 FISYIMMI
+324 FVSYIMMI

-356 FSLMDTRPAIDNRPN
+356 FSLIDTQPGIHNRPD
-371 ASQAVSLA
+371 AVSAASLA
-379 GDIDFENVSFRYE
+379 GDIDFEGVSFRYE
-392 EDEPVIRNIS
+392 EDEPVIQNLS
-402 FHIPYGQS
+402 FHIPYGQT

-415 PTGGGKTTL
+415 PTGGGKTTI

-439 RIAGRNYLDLD
+439 RIAGTDYLNLT
-450 LHTIQSRIGVVLQTP
+450 LETIQSRIGVVLQTP

-483 TDAEIEEAAKL
+483 TDEEVEGAAKL
-494 AGAHDFIQH
+494 AGAHNFITH
-503 FEHGYDQNVG
+503 FEHAYEQNVG

-553 EALIQSGMEKLMTGR
+553 EALIQNGMEKLMTGR

-580 KNADKIF
+580 KNAD
-587 VITDGQ
+587 VILVIRDGQ
-593 IAESGNHHSLM
+593 IAESGNHKSLM

-609 YYRLYTQQ
+609 YYKLYTQQ
-617 FRHELESKLD
+617 FRHELETQLD
-627 PYSSIPTEPAVE
+627 PYLDAPAVPGLN

>member
-1 MTLSGSRV
+1 
-9 YTAASTISRRASTA
+9 
-23 RCKRKLTVSTYYD
+23 VSTYYD

-41 DNVPLKSNVLK
+41 DNAPLKSNVLK

-265 NDFKVLSTAMYKSS
+265 NDFKVRSTAMYKSS

>member
-1 MTLSGSRV
+1 M
-9 YTAASTISRRASTA
+9 
-23 RCKRKLTVSTYYD
+23 STYYD

-41 DNVPLKSNVLK
+41 DNVPIKGNVLK
-52 RLFSTLRP
+52 RLFGALRP
-60 HRKTLLGG
+60 HWKPLLGG

-91 EGIALQDKAAVLRF
+91 EGILLQDKAAVLRF
-105 FMIYGAI
+105 FGMYGAI
-112 VLVQAVGVF
+112 VVVQAVGVF
-121 FFIYLVGV
+121 FFIFLVGV
-129 QGERVRYDL
+129 QGEGVRYEL
-138 RKQLFNHLQDLSL
+138 RKQLFNHLQQLSL
-151 SYFSKTPLGW
+151 SYFSNTPLGW

-171 KMAELLTWGVIDTAY
+171 KMAELLTWGIIDTTY
-186 AFVSI
+186 AAVSI
-191 IVSAV
+191 VVSAV
-196 FMFTINWQLA
+196 FMFSINWQLA
-206 LIVLFSLPVMIYAAF
+206 LIVLLSLPAMMYAAL
-221 KFRLRIYHHYR
+221 KFRTRIYHHYR
-232 LSRKANSRMTASLN
+232 LSRKANSKMTAGLN

-265 NDFKVLSTAMYKSS
+265 QDFKALSTAMYRSS

-290 PTIQMVSAISLG
+290 PTIQVISAVSLG

-316 ITIGGLQA
+316 MTIGGLQA
-324 FISYIMMI
+324 FVSYIMMI

-356 FSLMDTRPAIDNRPN
+356 FSLIDTQPGIHNRPD
-371 ASQAVSLA
+371 AVSAASLA
-379 GDIDFENVSFRYE
+379 GDIDFEGVSFRYE
-392 EDEPVIRNIS
+392 EDEPVIQNLS
-402 FHIPYGQS
+402 FHIPYGQT

-415 PTGGGKTTL
+415 PTGGGKTTI

-439 RIAGRNYLDLD
+439 RIAGTDYLNLT
-450 LHTIQSRIGVVLQTP
+450 LETIQSRIGVVLQTP

-483 TDAEIEEAAKL
+483 TDEEVEGAAKL
-494 AGAHDFIQH
+494 AGAHNFITH
-503 FEHGYDQNVG
+503 FEHAYEQNVG

-553 EALIQSGMEKLMTGR
+553 EALIQNGMEKLMTGR

-580 KNADKIF
+580 KNAD
-587 VITDGQ
+587 VILVIRDGQ
-593 IAESGNHHSLM
+593 IAESGNHKSLM

-609 YYRLYTQQ
+609 YYKLYTQQ
-617 FRHELESKLD
+617 FRHELETQLD
-627 PYSSIPTEPAVE
+627 PYLDAPAVPGLN

>member
-1 MTLSGSRV
+1 M
-9 YTAASTISRRASTA
+9 
-23 RCKRKLTVSTYYD
+23 STYYD

-41 DNVPLKSNVLK
+41 DNVPIKGNVLK
-52 RLFSTLRP
+52 RLFGALRP
-60 HRKTLLGG
+60 HWKPLLGG

-91 EGIALQDKAAVLRF
+91 EGILLQDKAAVLRF
-105 FMIYGAI
+105 FGMYGAI
-112 VLVQAVGVF
+112 VVVQAVGVF
-121 FFIYLVGV
+121 FFIFLVGV
-129 QGERVRYDL
+129 QGEGVRYEL
-138 RKQLFNHLQDLSL
+138 RKQLFNHLQQLSL
-151 SYFSKTPLGW
+151 SYFSNTPLGW

-171 KMAELLTWGVIDTAY
+171 KMAELLTWGIIDTTY
-186 AFVSI
+186 AAVSI
-191 IVSAV
+191 VVSAV
-196 FMFTINWQLA
+196 FMFSINWQLA
-206 LIVLFSLPVMIYAAF
+206 LIVLLSLPAMMYAAL
-221 KFRLRIYHHYR
+221 KFRTRIYHHYR
-232 LSRKANSRMTASLN
+232 LSRKANSKMTASLN

-265 NDFKVLSTAMYKSS
+265 QDFKVLSTAMYRSS

-290 PTIQMVSAISLG
+290 PTIQVISAVSLG

-316 ITIGGLQA
+316 MTIGGLQA
-324 FISYIMMI
+324 FVSYIMMI

-356 FSLMDTRPAIDNRPN
+356 FSLIDTQPGIHNRPD
-371 ASQAVSLA
+371 AVSAASLA
-379 GDIDFENVSFRYE
+379 GDIDFEGVSFRYE
-392 EDEPVIRNIS
+392 EDEPVIQNLS
-402 FHIPYGQS
+402 FHIPYGQT

-415 PTGGGKTTL
+415 PTGGGKTTI

-439 RIAGRNYLDLD
+439 RIAGTDYLNLT
-450 LHTIQSRIGVVLQTP
+450 LETIQSRIGVVLQTP

-483 TDAEIEEAAKL
+483 TDEEVEGAAKL
-494 AGAHDFIQH
+494 AGAHNFITH
-503 FEHGYDQNVG
+503 FEHAYEQNVG

-553 EALIQSGMEKLMTGR
+553 EALIQNGMEKLMTGR

-580 KNADKIF
+580 KNAD
-587 VITDGQ
+587 VILVIRDGQ
-593 IAESGNHHSLM
+593 IAESGNHKSLM

-609 YYRLYTQQ
+609 YYKLYTQQ
-617 FRHELESKLD
+617 FRHELETQLD
-627 PYSSIPTEPAVE
+627 PYLDAPAVPGLN

>member
-1 MTLSGSRV
+1 M
-9 YTAASTISRRASTA
+9 
-23 RCKRKLTVSTYYD
+23 STYYD

-41 DNVPLKSNVLK
+41 DNVPIKGNVLK
-52 RLFSTLRP
+52 RLFGALRP
-60 HRKTLLGG
+60 HWKPLLGG

-91 EGIALQDKAAVLRF
+91 EGILLQDKAAVLRF
-105 FMIYGAI
+105 FGMYGAI
-112 VLVQAVGVF
+112 VIIQAIGVF
-121 FFIYLVGV
+121 FFIFLVGV
-129 QGERVRYDL
+129 QGEGVRYEL
-138 RKQLFNHLQDLSL
+138 RKQLFNHLQQLSL
-151 SYFSKTPLGW
+151 SYFSNTPLGW

-171 KMAELLTWGVIDTAY
+171 KMAELLTWGIIDTTY
-186 AFVSI
+186 AAVSI
-191 IVSAV
+191 VVSAV
-196 FMFTINWQLA
+196 FMFSINWQLA
-206 LIVLFSLPVMIYAAF
+206 LIVLLSLPAMMYAAL
-221 KFRLRIYHHYR
+221 KFRTRIYHHYR
-232 LSRKANSRMTASLN
+232 LSRKANSKMTASLN

-265 NDFKVLSTAMYKSS
+265 QDFKALSTAMYRSS

-290 PTIQMVSAISLG
+290 PTIQVISAVSLG

-316 ITIGGLQA
+316 MTIGGLQA
-324 FISYIMMI
+324 FVSYIMMI

-356 FSLMDTRPAIDNRPN
+356 FSLIDTQPGIHNRPD
-371 ASQAVSLA
+371 AVSAASLA
-379 GDIDFENVSFRYE
+379 GDIDFEGVSFRYE
-392 EDEPVIRNIS
+392 EDEPVIQNLS
-402 FHIPYGQS
+402 FHIPYGQT

-415 PTGGGKTTL
+415 PTGGGKTTI

-439 RIAGRNYLDLD
+439 RIAGTDYLNLT
-450 LHTIQSRIGVVLQTP
+450 LETIQSRIGVVLQTP

-483 TDAEIEEAAKL
+483 TDEEVEDAAKL
-494 AGAHDFIQH
+494 AGAHNFITH
-503 FEHGYDQNVG
+503 FEHAYEQNVG

-553 EALIQSGMEKLMTGR
+553 EALIQNGMEKLMTGR

-580 KNADKIF
+580 KNAD
-587 VITDGQ
+587 VILVIRDGQ
-593 IAESGNHHSLM
+593 IAESGNHKSLM

-609 YYRLYTQQ
+609 YYKLYTQQ
-617 FRHELESKLD
+617 FRHELETQLD
-627 PYSSIPTEPAVE
+627 PYLDAPAVPGLN

>member
-1 MTLSGSRV
+1 M
-9 YTAASTISRRASTA
+9 
-23 RCKRKLTVSTYYD
+23 STYYD

-41 DNVPLKSNVLK
+41 DNVPIKGNVLK
-52 RLFSTLRP
+52 RLFGALRP
-60 HRKTLLGG
+60 HWKPLLGG

-91 EGIALQDKAAVLRF
+91 EGILLQDKAAVLRF
-105 FMIYGAI
+105 FGMYGAI
-112 VLVQAVGVF
+112 VVVQAVGVF
-121 FFIYLVGV
+121 FFIFLVGV
-129 QGERVRYDL
+129 QGEGVRYEL
-138 RKQLFNHLQDLSL
+138 RKQLFNHLQQLSL
-151 SYFSKTPLGW
+151 SYFSNTPLGW

-171 KMAELLTWGVIDTAY
+171 KMAELLTWGIIDTTY
-186 AFVSI
+186 AAVSI
-191 IVSAV
+191 VVSAV
-196 FMFTINWQLA
+196 FMFSINWQLA
-206 LIVLFSLPVMIYAAF
+206 LIVLLSLPAMMYAAL
-221 KFRLRIYHHYR
+221 KFRTRIYHHYR
-232 LSRKANSRMTASLN
+232 LSRKANSKMTASLN

-265 NDFKVLSTAMYKSS
+265 QDFKVLSTAMYRSS

-290 PTIQMVSAISLG
+290 PTIQVISAVSLG

-316 ITIGGLQA
+316 MTIGGLQA
-324 FISYIMMI
+324 FVSYIMMI

-356 FSLMDTRPAIDNRPN
+356 FSLIDTQPGIHNRPD
-371 ASQAVSLA
+371 AVSAASLA
-379 GDIDFENVSFRYE
+379 GDIDFEGVSFRYE
-392 EDEPVIRNIS
+392 EDEPVIQNLS
-402 FHIPYGQS
+402 FHIPYGQT

-415 PTGGGKTTL
+415 PTGGGKTTI

-439 RIAGRNYLDLD
+439 RIAGTNYLNLT
-450 LHTIQSRIGVVLQTP
+450 LETIQSRIGVVLQTP

-483 TDAEIEEAAKL
+483 TDEEVEDAAKL
-494 AGAHDFIQH
+494 AGAHNFITH
-503 FEHGYDQNVG
+503 FEHAYEQNVG

-553 EALIQSGMEKLMTGR
+553 EALIQNGMEKLMTGR

-580 KNADKIF
+580 KNAD
-587 VITDGQ
+587 VILVIRDGQ
-593 IAESGNHHSLM
+593 IAESGNHKSLM

-609 YYRLYTQQ
+609 YYKLYTQQ
-617 FRHELESKLD
+617 FRHELETQLD
-627 PYSSIPTEPAVE
+627 PYLDAPAVPGLN

>member
-1 MTLSGSRV
+1 
-9 YTAASTISRRASTA
+9 
-23 RCKRKLTVSTYYD
+23 VSTYYD

-41 DNVPLKSNVLK
+41 DNVPIKGNVLK
-52 RLFSTLRP
+52 RLFGALRP
-60 HRKTLLGG
+60 HWKPLLGG

-91 EGIALQDKAAVLRF
+91 EGILLQDKAAVLRF
-105 FMIYGAI
+105 FGMYGAI
-112 VLVQAVGVF
+112 VVVQAVGVF
-121 FFIYLVGV
+121 FFIFLVGV
-129 QGERVRYDL
+129 QGEGVRYEL
-138 RKQLFNHLQDLSL
+138 RKQLFNHLQQLSL
-151 SYFSKTPLGW
+151 SYFSNTPLGW

-171 KMAELLTWGVIDTAY
+171 KMAELLTWGIIDTTY
-186 AFVSI
+186 AAVSI
-191 IVSAV
+191 VVSAV
-196 FMFTINWQLA
+196 FMFSINWQLA
-206 LIVLFSLPVMIYAAF
+206 LIVLLSLPAMMYAAL
-221 KFRLRIYHHYR
+221 KFRTRIYHHYR
-232 LSRKANSRMTASLN
+232 LSRKANSKMTASLN

-265 NDFKVLSTAMYKSS
+265 QDFKALSTAMYRSS

-290 PTIQMVSAISLG
+290 PTIQVISAVSLG

-316 ITIGGLQA
+316 MTIGGLQA
-324 FISYIMMI
+324 FVSYIMMI

-356 FSLMDTRPAIDNRPN
+356 FSLIDTQPGIHNRPD
-371 ASQAVSLA
+371 AVSAASLA
-379 GDIDFENVSFRYE
+379 GDIDFEGVSFRYE
-392 EDEPVIRNIS
+392 EDEPVIQNLS
-402 FHIPYGQS
+402 FHIPYGQT

-415 PTGGGKTTL
+415 PTGGGKTTI

-439 RIAGRNYLDLD
+439 RIAGTDYLNLT
-450 LHTIQSRIGVVLQTP
+450 LETIQSRIGVVLQTP

-483 TDAEIEEAAKL
+483 TDEEVEDAAKL
-494 AGAHDFIQH
+494 AGAHNFITH
-503 FEHGYDQNVG
+503 FEHAYEQNVG

-553 EALIQSGMEKLMTGR
+553 EALIQNGMEKLMTGR

-580 KNADKIF
+580 KNAD
-587 VITDGQ
+587 VILVIRDGQ
-593 IAESGNHHSLM
+593 IAESGNHKSLM

-609 YYRLYTQQ
+609 YYKLYTQQ
-617 FRHELESKLD
+617 FRHELETQLD
-627 PYSSIPTEPAVE
+627 PYLDAPAVPGLN

>member
-1 MTLSGSRV
+1 M
-9 YTAASTISRRASTA
+9 
-23 RCKRKLTVSTYYD
+23 STYYD

-60 HRKTLLGG
+60 HWKPLLGG
-68 VLAIVVVSLLDAY
+68 VIAIVVVSLLDAY

-91 EGIALQDKAAVLRF
+91 EGITLQDKSAILHF
-105 FMIYGAI
+105 FTIYGAI
-112 VLVQAVGVF
+112 VLIQAVGVF
-121 FFIYLVGV
+121 FFVYLVGL
-129 QGERVRYDL
+129 QGESVRYDL
-138 RKQLFNHLQDLSL
+138 RKNLFNHLQELSL

-186 AFVSI
+186 AAVSI
-191 IVSAV
+191 VVSAI
-196 FMFTINWQLA
+196 FMLTINWQLA
-206 LIVLFSLPVMIYAAF
+206 IIVLLSLPVMIYAAL

-232 LSRKANSRMTASLN
+232 LSRKANSKMTASLN

-265 NDFKVLSTAMYKSS
+265 NDFKVLSSAMYRSS

-290 PTIQMVSAISLG
+290 PTIQMISAVSLG
-302 LILWRGGIKVELGS
+302 LILWRGGIKVELGA

-324 FISYIMMI
+324 FVSYIMMI

-356 FSLMDTRPAIDNRPN
+356 FSLLDTQPGINNRPDA
-371 ASQAVSLA
+371 ASVPSLA
-379 GDIDFENVSFRYE
+379 GDIAFEDVSFRYE
-392 EDEPVIRNIS
+392 EDEPVIRNLS

-415 PTGGGKTTL
+415 PTGGGKTTI

-439 RIAGRNYLDLD
+439 RIAGVDYMDLT
-450 LHTIQSRIGVVLQTP
+450 LQTIQSRIGVVLQTP

-483 TDAEIEEAAKL
+483 TDQEIEDAAKL
-494 AGAHDFIQH
+494 AGAHNFIIH

-553 EALIQSGMEKLMTGR
+553 EALIQNGMEKLMTGR

-580 KNADKIF
+580 KNADKIL
-587 VITDGQ
+587 VIRDGQ
-593 IAESGNHHSLM
+593 IVESGNHNELM

-627 PYSSIPTEPAVE
+627 PYSDAPAASETI

>member
-1 MTLSGSRV
+1 M
-9 YTAASTISRRASTA
+9 
-23 RCKRKLTVSTYYD
+23 STYYD

-41 DNVPLKSNVLK
+41 DNVPIKGNVLK
-52 RLFSTLRP
+52 RLFGALRP
-60 HRKTLLGG
+60 HWKPLLGG

-91 EGIALQDKAAVLRF
+91 EGILLQDKAAVLRF
-105 FMIYGAI
+105 FGMYGAI

-121 FFIYLVGV
+121 FFIFLVGV
-129 QGERVRYDL
+129 QGEGVRYEL
-138 RKQLFNHLQDLSL
+138 RKQLFNHLQQLSL
-151 SYFSKTPLGW
+151 SYFSNTPLGW

-171 KMAELLTWGVIDTAY
+171 KMAELLTWGIIDTTY
-186 AFVSI
+186 AAVSI
-191 IVSAV
+191 VVSAV

-206 LIVLFSLPVMIYAAF
+206 LIVLLSLPAMMYAAL
-221 KFRLRIYHHYR
+221 KFRTRIYHHYR
-232 LSRKANSRMTASLN
+232 LSRKANSKMTASLN

-265 NDFKVLSTAMYKSS
+265 QDFKVLSTAMYRSS

-290 PTIQMVSAISLG
+290 PTIQVISAVSLG

-316 ITIGGLQA
+316 MTIGGLQA
-324 FISYIMMI
+324 FVSYIMMI

-356 FSLMDTRPAIDNRPN
+356 FSLIDTQPGIHNRPD
-371 ASQAVSLA
+371 AVSAASLA
-379 GDIDFENVSFRYE
+379 GALDFEGVSFRYE
-392 EDEPVIRNIS
+392 EDEPVIQNLS
-402 FHIPYGQS
+402 FHLPYGQT

-415 PTGGGKTTL
+415 PTGGGKTTI

-439 RIAGRNYLDLD
+439 RIAGTNYLNLT
-450 LHTIQSRIGVVLQTP
+450 LETIQSRIGVVLQTP

-483 TDAEIEEAAKL
+483 TDEEVEDAAKL
-494 AGAHDFIQH
+494 AGAHNFITH
-503 FEHGYDQNVG
+503 FEHAYEQNVG

-553 EALIQSGMEKLMTGR
+553 EALIQNGMEKLMTGR

-580 KNADKIF
+580 KNAD
-587 VITDGQ
+587 VILVIRDGQ
-593 IAESGNHHSLM
+593 IAESGNHKSLM

-609 YYRLYTQQ
+609 YYKLYTQQ
-617 FRHELESKLD
+617 FRHELETQLD
-627 PYSSIPTEPAVE
+627 PYLDAPAVPGLN

>member
-1 MTLSGSRV
+1 M
-9 YTAASTISRRASTA
+9 
-23 RCKRKLTVSTYYD
+23 STYYD

-41 DNVPLKSNVLK
+41 DNVPIKGNVLK
-52 RLFSTLRP
+52 RLFGALRP
-60 HRKTLLGG
+60 HWKPLLGG

-91 EGIALQDKAAVLRF
+91 EGILLQDKAAVLRF
-105 FMIYGAI
+105 FGMYGAI
-112 VLVQAVGVF
+112 VLIQAVGVF
-121 FFIYLVGV
+121 FFIFLVGV
-129 QGERVRYDL
+129 QGEGVRYEL
-138 RKQLFNHLQDLSL
+138 RKQLFNHLQQLSL
-151 SYFSKTPLGW
+151 SYFSNTPLGW

-171 KMAELLTWGVIDTAY
+171 KMAELLTWGIIDTTY
-186 AFVSI
+186 AAVSI
-191 IVSAV
+191 VVSAV
-196 FMFTINWQLA
+196 FMFSINWQLA
-206 LIVLFSLPVMIYAAF
+206 LIVLLSLPAMMYAAL
-221 KFRLRIYHHYR
+221 KFRTRIYHHYR
-232 LSRKANSRMTASLN
+232 LSRKANSKMTASLN

-265 NDFKVLSTAMYKSS
+265 QDFKVLSTAMYRSS

-290 PTIQMVSAISLG
+290 PTIQVISAVSLG

-316 ITIGGLQA
+316 MTIGGLQA
-324 FISYIMMI
+324 FVSYIMMI

-356 FSLMDTRPAIDNRPN
+356 FSLIDTQPGIHNRPD
-371 ASQAVSLA
+371 AVSAASLA
-379 GDIDFENVSFRYE
+379 GDIDFEGVSFRYE
-392 EDEPVIRNIS
+392 EDEPVIQNLS
-402 FHIPYGQS
+402 FHIPYGQT

-415 PTGGGKTTL
+415 PTGGGKTTI

-439 RIAGRNYLDLD
+439 RIAGTNYLNLT
-450 LHTIQSRIGVVLQTP
+450 LETIQSRIGVVLQTP

-483 TDAEIEEAAKL
+483 TDEEVEDAAKL
-494 AGAHDFIQH
+494 AGAHNFITH
-503 FEHGYDQNVG
+503 FEHAYEQNVG

-553 EALIQSGMEKLMTGR
+553 EALIQNGMEKLMTGR

-580 KNADKIF
+580 KNAD
-587 VITDGQ
+587 VILVIRDGQ
-593 IAESGNHHSLM
+593 IAESGNHKSLM

-609 YYRLYTQQ
+609 YYKLYTQQ
-617 FRHELESKLD
+617 FRHELETQLD
-627 PYSSIPTEPAVE
+627 PYLDAPAVPGLN

>member
-1 MTLSGSRV
+1 
-9 YTAASTISRRASTA
+9 
-23 RCKRKLTVSTYYD
+23 VSTYYD

-41 DNVPLKSNVLK
+41 DNVPIKGNVLK
-52 RLFSTLRP
+52 RLFGALRP
-60 HRKTLLGG
+60 HWKPLLGG

-91 EGIALQDKAAVLRF
+91 EGILLQDKAAVLRF
-105 FMIYGAI
+105 FGMYGAI
-112 VLVQAVGVF
+112 VVVQAVGVF
-121 FFIYLVGV
+121 FFIFLVGV
-129 QGERVRYDL
+129 QGEGVRYEL
-138 RKQLFNHLQDLSL
+138 RKQLFNHLQQLSL
-151 SYFSKTPLGW
+151 SYFSNTPLGW

-171 KMAELLTWGVIDTAY
+171 KMAELLTWGIIDTTY
-186 AFVSI
+186 AAVSI
-191 IVSAV
+191 VVSAV
-196 FMFTINWQLA
+196 FMFSINWQLA
-206 LIVLFSLPVMIYAAF
+206 LIVLLSLPAMMYAAL
-221 KFRLRIYHHYR
+221 KFRTRIYHHYR
-232 LSRKANSRMTASLN
+232 LSRKANSKMTASLN

-265 NDFKVLSTAMYKSS
+265 QDFKVLSTAMYRSS

-290 PTIQMVSAISLG
+290 PTIQVISAVSLG

-316 ITIGGLQA
+316 MTIGGLQA
-324 FISYIMMI
+324 FVSYIMMI

-356 FSLMDTRPAIDNRPN
+356 FSLIDTQPGIHNRPD
-371 ASQAVSLA
+371 AVSAASLA
-379 GDIDFENVSFRYE
+379 GDIDFEGVSFRYE
-392 EDEPVIRNIS
+392 EDEPVIQNLS
-402 FHIPYGQS
+402 FHIPYGQT

-415 PTGGGKTTL
+415 PTGGGKTTI

-439 RIAGRNYLDLD
+439 RIAGTDYLNLT
-450 LHTIQSRIGVVLQTP
+450 LETIQSRIGVVLQTP

-483 TDAEIEEAAKL
+483 TDEEVEGAAKL
-494 AGAHDFIQH
+494 AGAHNFITH
-503 FEHGYDQNVG
+503 FEHAYEQNVG

-553 EALIQSGMEKLMTGR
+553 EALIQNGMEKLMTGR

-580 KNADKIF
+580 KNAD
-587 VITDGQ
+587 VILVIRDGQ
-593 IAESGNHHSLM
+593 IAESGNHKSLM

-609 YYRLYTQQ
+609 YYKLYTQQ
-617 FRHELESKLD
+617 FRHELETQLD
-627 PYSSIPTEPAVE
+627 PYLDAPAVPGLN

>member
-1 MTLSGSRV
+1 M
-9 YTAASTISRRASTA
+9 
-23 RCKRKLTVSTYYD
+23 STYYD

-41 DNVPLKSNVLK
+41 DNVPLNSNVLK

-60 HRKTLLGG
+60 HWKPLLGG
-68 VLAIVVVSLLDAY
+68 VIAIVVVSLLDAY

-91 EGIALQDKAAVLRF
+91 EGITLQDKSAILHF
-105 FMIYGAI
+105 FTIYGAI
-112 VLVQAVGVF
+112 VLIQAVGVF
-121 FFIYLVGV
+121 FFVYLVGL
-129 QGERVRYDL
+129 QGESVRYDL
-138 RKQLFNHLQDLSL
+138 RKNLFNHLQELSL

-186 AFVSI
+186 AAVSI
-191 IVSAV
+191 VVSAI
-196 FMFTINWQLA
+196 FMLTINWQLA
-206 LIVLFSLPVMIYAAF
+206 IIVLLSLPVMIYAAL

-232 LSRKANSRMTASLN
+232 LSRKANSKMTASLN

-265 NDFKVLSTAMYKSS
+265 NDFKVLSSAMYRSS

-290 PTIQMVSAISLG
+290 PTIQMISAVSLG
-302 LILWRGGIKVELGS
+302 LILWRGGIKVELGA

-324 FISYIMMI
+324 FVSYIMMI

-356 FSLMDTRPAIDNRPN
+356 FSLLDTQPGINNRPD
-371 ASQAVSLA
+371 AAPVPSLA
-379 GDIDFENVSFRYE
+379 GDIAFEDVSFRYE
-392 EDEPVIRNIS
+392 EDEPVIRNLS

-415 PTGGGKTTL
+415 PTGGGKTTI

-439 RIAGRNYLDLD
+439 RIAGVDYMDLS
-450 LHTIQSRIGVVLQTP
+450 LQTIQSRIGVVLQTP

-483 TDAEIEEAAKL
+483 TDQEIEDAAKL
-494 AGAHDFIQH
+494 AGAHNFIIH

-553 EALIQSGMEKLMTGR
+553 EALIQNGMEKLMTGR

-580 KNADKIF
+580 KNADKIL
-587 VITDGQ
+587 VIRDGQ
-593 IAESGNHHSLM
+593 IVESGNHNELM

-627 PYSSIPTEPAVE
+627 PYSDAPAASETI

>member
-1 MTLSGSRV
+1 
-9 YTAASTISRRASTA
+9 
-23 RCKRKLTVSTYYD
+23 VSTYYD

-41 DNVPLKSNVLK
+41 DNVPLNSNVLK

-60 HRKTLLGG
+60 HWKALLGG
-68 VLAIVVVSLLDAY
+68 VIAIVVVSLLDAY

-91 EGIALQDKAAVLRF
+91 EGIILQNKAAILRLF
-105 FMIYGAI
+105 TIYGAI
-112 VLVQAVGVF
+112 VLVQAVSVF
-121 FFIYLVGV
+121 FFVYLVGL
-129 QGERVRYDL
+129 QGEGVRYDL
-138 RKQLFNHLQDLSL
+138 RKNLFNHLQDLSL

-186 AFVSI
+186 AAVSI
-191 IVSAV
+191 VVSAI
-196 FMFTINWQLA
+196 FMLTINWQLA
-206 LIVLFSLPVMIYAAF
+206 IIVLLSLPVMIYAAL

-265 NDFKVLSTAMYKSS
+265 NDFKVLSSAMYRSS

-290 PTIQMVSAISLG
+290 PTIQMISAVSLG
-302 LILWRGGIKVELGS
+302 LILWRGGIKVELGA

-324 FISYIMMI
+324 FVSYIMMI

-356 FSLMDTRPAIDNRPN
+356 FSLLDTQPGINNRPD
-371 ASQAVSLA
+371 AAPVPSLA
-379 GDIDFENVSFRYE
+379 GDIAFEDVSFRYE
-392 EDEPVIRNIS
+392 EDEPVIRNLS

-415 PTGGGKTTL
+415 PTGGGKTTI

-439 RIAGRNYLDLD
+439 RIAGVDYMDLT
-450 LHTIQSRIGVVLQTP
+450 LQTIQSRIGVVLQTP

-483 TDAEIEEAAKL
+483 TDQEIEDAAKL
-494 AGAHDFIQH
+494 AGAHNFIIH

-553 EALIQSGMEKLMTGR
+553 EALIQNGMEKLMTGR

-580 KNADKIF
+580 KNADKIL
-587 VITDGQ
+587 VIRDGQ
-593 IAESGNHHSLM
+593 IVESGNHNELM

-627 PYSSIPTEPAVE
+627 PYSDAPAASETI